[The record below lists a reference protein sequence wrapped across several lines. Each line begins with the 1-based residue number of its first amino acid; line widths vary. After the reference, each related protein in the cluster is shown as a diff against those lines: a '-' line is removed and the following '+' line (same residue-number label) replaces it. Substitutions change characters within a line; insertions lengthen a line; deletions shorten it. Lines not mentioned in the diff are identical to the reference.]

1 MNRFQFVFG
10 LFLAATVVNFT
21 APATDVLTNRGTS
34 SRTGLNSTETI
45 LNPSNVSSP
54 AFGLLYHDPV
64 DGEVYAQPLY
74 VSQQR
79 ITPAG
84 GQPRVANVLYV
95 ATEHDS
101 LYAFD
106 ADTGAQYW
114 KKSLLLSGESTV
126 SSEDVNSQLIQPE
139 IGVTATPVIDR
150 SAGPNGTLFVV
161 AFSKNGT
168 QLFDR
173 LHAIDLSTGQDRLTP
188 VLISA
193 SLGSPSRPANTFNAK
208 FQLSRS
214 ALLLLNGLI
223 YTAWASFNDNPPF
236 TGWIIAYNESDLSRA
251 LVFNTNPNGSPPSDL
266 LPDGSGDSIWQ
277 AGNGPAV
284 DSNGTIYVSTANG
297 PFASAQNDYGDTVL
311 KLTNNQLAVADYFTP
326 FDQANAALHDI
337 DLGSG
342 GPLVLP
348 DLFDANH
355 HVHHL
360 LAAAGKDANL
370 YLLDRDN
377 LGKFHA
383 GDNSQIY
390 QELRG
395 VLTGGVWSSPAYF
408 NTFIYF
414 GGSGDVGNSAPLWQF
429 QFDFTAN
436 PNKPILK
443 SSAIHAT
450 TTQFGYPGATPT
462 VSSNGNTNGIVWA
475 YENNSRQAVLHAYDA
490 TNVGIEL
497 FNSGNI
503 GGAVKF
509 VVPTVCN
516 GRVYV
521 GTSSSV
527 AVFGLPSTP
536 GSGVTDDFNN
546 DGKADLLLENTATGK
561 RAIWYLSDGIFQSS
575 SALPTVGPQWHIA
588 GSTDFLGNGQAS
600 LILENTSTGQHIVW
614 ILENGIYASTIALPT
629 IPNQWHVSGI
639 AGPAGNSRKNVVLEN
654 TVTGQHIVWVL
665 DNGAYSFTVAL
676 PTVGPQWHI
685 TGVADAPTDNQ
696 AHVILENTITGH
708 HVLWILTNGFY
719 SFTLALPAVSPQWRV
734 AAVADFLGN
743 DQADI
748 VLENTVTGHHVLW
761 ILNNGAYSST
771 IVLPTVG
778 TQWKVAGA
786 ADFLGNG
793 QAGIALQ
800 NTITGQR
807 VTWIL
812 INGGYSYTTILPTLS
827 PQWNIVEH

>member
-1 MNRFQFVFG
+1 MNRFPLVFA
-10 LFLAATVVNFT
+10 LLLAAAAAKFT
-21 APATDVLTNRGTS
+21 AFATDVLTNRGDLA
-34 SRTGLNSTETI
+34 RTGLNPNETI
-45 LNPSNVSSP
+45 LNPSNVGSP
-54 AFGLLYHDPV
+54 AFGLLFQDQV

-74 VSQQR
+74 VSQQQ
-79 ITPAG
+79 ITPTG

-114 KKSLLLSGESTV
+114 QTSLLLSGETAV

-139 IGVTATPVIDR
+139 VGITSTPVIDR

-161 AFSKNGT
+161 AFSKKGT

-173 LHAIDLSTGQDRLTP
+173 LHAIDLSTGQDRLGP
-188 VLISA
+188 VLIA
-193 SLGSPSRPANTFNAK
+193 ATQGSGPGHIFNPK
-208 FQLSRS
+208 FQLSR
-214 ALLLLNGLI
+214 AGLLLLNGRI
-223 YTAWASFNDNPPF
+223 YTAWASFTDNAPF
-236 TGWIIAYNESDLSRA
+236 TGWIIAYNESDLTQA
-251 LVFNTNPNGSPPSDL
+251 LVLNTNPNGSPPSNL

-284 DSNGTIYVSTANG
+284 DSNGDIYVSTGNG
-297 PFASAQNDYGDTVL
+297 PFAPAQNDYGDTVL
-311 KLTNNQLAVADYFTP
+311 KLTNVLGVTDYFTP
-326 FDQANAALHDI
+326 FDEASAAANDI

-360 LAAAGKDANL
+360 LVAAGKDTNL
-370 YLLDRDN
+370 YLLNRDN
-377 LGKFHA
+377 LGKF
-383 GDNSQIY
+383 NSSNNNQIY
-390 QELRG
+390 QELPG
-395 VLTGGVWSSPAYF
+395 VLRGGVWSSPAYF
-408 NTFIYF
+408 NTFLYF

-436 PNKPILK
+436 PNKPILR

-462 VSSNGNTNGIVWA
+462 VSSNGNTGGIVWA
-475 YENNSRQAVLHAYDA
+475 YERSSGQAVLHAYDA

-497 FNSGNI
+497 FNSGVI

-509 VVPTVCN
+509 AVPTVCN

-521 GTSSSV
+521 GTTNSV
-527 AVFGLPSTP
+527 AAFGLALTP
-536 GSGVTDDFNN
+536 GSGVADDFNN
-546 DGKADLLLENTATGK
+546 DGKADLLLENSATGK
-561 RAIWYLSDGIFQSS
+561 RAIWYLSDGIFLSS
-575 SALPTVGPQWHIA
+575 SALPTLDPQWHIA
-588 GSTDFLGNGQAS
+588 GSTDFLGNGQAN
-600 LILENTSTGQHIVW
+600 LILENTSTGQHMVW
-614 ILENGIYASTIALPT
+614 ILSNGIYVSTIALPT
-629 IPNQWHVSGI
+629 IPNQWHISGI
-639 AGPAGNSRKNVVLEN
+639 AGVAFNSRKNVVLEN
-654 TVTGQHIVWVL
+654 TDTGQHVVWVL

-685 TGVADAPTDNQ
+685 AGVADAPTNNQ
-696 AHVILENTITGH
+696 AQVILENTVTGH
-708 HVLWILTNGFY
+708 HVLWALDNGAY
-719 SFTLALPAVSPQWRV
+719 SFTIALPAVSPQWHV

-743 DQADI
+743 GQADI

-761 ILNNGAYSST
+761 ILNNGAYSFT
-771 IVLPTVG
+771 IALPTVG
-778 TQWKVAGA
+778 TRWKVAGA

-800 NTITGQR
+800 NTTTGQR
-807 VTWIL
+807 MTWIL
-812 INGGYSYTTILPTLS
+812 INGGYSHTTVLPTLS